1 MMGTSGKSEEIIIL
15 SDDEDDKD
23 TSCLIVEVEA
33 VKKTGGVLPVSP
45 QDEDLVVTFSR
56 RPDVLPHARYDC
68 PIHPFMPT
76 DCERTAPMANN
87 QLICDQCFCYVC
99 DKLASLCGMW
109 CCSGACHCN
118 SHNKSDF
125 WKSVRNTAL
134 LGELQRFNLTLSE
147 VDHHLRN
154 ADTML
159 QSFRDELSALFS
171 SITLNQAK
179 LPDYK
184 MDQQNLSSRYRPVLE
199 CVTLFLNKA
208 EKKNSRAAA
217 ILHLGAAE
225 EFMRHFQVLGFMGS
239 SSAATISETIII
251 LLHRVI
257 SSVQRRIVMGDITPL
272 FMQKLQTFY
281 QNRIC
286 FPADMRPL
294 KDSLTIRHW
303 QDVLLVS
310 VLKGQNVS
318 GFRKDKGKKDVLL
331 ETISVVL
338 LRTELLQ
345 LQSRYRE
352 LCRYLR
358 VVLTDNTTLYRH
370 LQDLIPFFKCKLGE
384 FGSAL
389 ESLFPPASPPA
400 SRFTPAIFLLYLR
413 IFETAT
419 TPRLTV
425 SQPEHLCFA
434 GASWEPIN
442 DAVPLKRSELVKFAL
457 KAQRCS
463 SSVYSDSRC
472 WTSLLK
478 VVCSPHGSPTG
489 LPVPSQQF
497 LHESRDAIIDQLN
510 QQGYNIQISR
520 CFLRT
525 YPDQALLLLVTGALG
540 VRILQGSF
548 SPALP
553 VLHAYKDNLW
563 AFQWL
568 CDGMTSSKDRLKS
581 FLKEIAQESSNTPG
595 NQLVVDIK
603 PFQVKFPS
611 EVQL

>member
-1 MMGTSGKSEEIIIL
+1 MGTSEQREEIIIL

-33 VKKTGGVLPVSP
+33 VKKTVVSPISP

-56 RPDVLPHARYDC
+56 RPDVFPHARYDC

-87 QLICDQCFCYVC
+87 QLICDQCFCYIC

-109 CCSGACHCN
+109 CSSGMCHCN

-125 WKSVRNTAL
+125 WNSVRNRTL

-159 QSFRDELSALFS
+159 QSFRGELSALFS
-171 SITLNQAK
+171 SITLDQAMV
-179 LPDYK
+179 PDYN
-184 MDQQNLSSRYRPVLE
+184 MNQQDLSSRYEPVLE
-199 CVTLFLNKA
+199 CVNLFLNKA
-208 EKKNSRAAA
+208 DKKNSRAAA
-217 ILHLGAAE
+217 IMHLGAAE
-225 EFMRHFQVLGFMGS
+225 EFMRHFQELGFMGS
-239 SSAATISETIII
+239 SSAATTSETIIM

-257 SSVQRRIVMGDITPL
+257 SSVQRCIIMGDITPS

-286 FPADMRPL
+286 FPADMRLL
-294 KDSLTIRHW
+294 KNSLTIRPW
-303 QDVLLVS
+303 QDILLVS

-318 GFRKDKGKKDVLL
+318 GVRKDKGKKDVLL

-358 VVLTDNTTLYRH
+358 VVLTDNITLYQH

-389 ESLFPPASPPA
+389 ESLFPPVNLPA

-419 TPRLTV
+419 APRLTV
-425 SQPEHLCFA
+425 SQPEQLCFS
-434 GASWEPIN
+434 GASWEPIK

-463 SSVYSDSRC
+463 LSVYSDSQC

-478 VVCSPHGSPTG
+478 VVCSPHGSPTA

-497 LHESRDAIIDQLN
+497 LYESRDAVINQLN

-553 VLHAYKDNLW
+553 VLHAYKDNSW

-568 CDGMTSSKDRLKS
+568 CDGMTSSEDRLSS
-581 FLKEIAQESSNTPG
+581 FLKEITHESSNTPG
-595 NQLVVDIK
+595 NQTGC
-603 PFQVKFPS
+603 
-611 EVQL
+611 

>member
-1 MMGTSGKSEEIIIL
+1 MGTSGNIEEIIIL

-33 VKKTGGVLPVSP
+33 VKKTYSVLPPSS

-56 RPDVLPHARYDC
+56 RADVLPHARYDC
-68 PIHPFMPT
+68 PIHPFTPA
-76 DCERTAPMANN
+76 DCEKTAPVANN
-87 QLICDQCFCYVC
+87 QLFCDQCFCYIC

-109 CCSGACHCN
+109 CHSGACHCN

-125 WKSVRNTAL
+125 WNGIRNTAL

-147 VDHHLRN
+147 VDCHLRN
-154 ADTML
+154 ADKML
-159 QSFRDELSALFS
+159 QSFRHELSTLFS
-171 SITLNQAK
+171 SITLDQSL
-179 LPDYK
+179 LPDYN
-184 MDQQNLSSRYRPVLE
+184 MTQQDLSSRYGPVFE
-199 CVTLFLNKA
+199 HVTLFLNKA
-208 EKKNSRAAA
+208 DKQNSRAAS
-217 ILHLGAAE
+217 IMHLGAAE

-239 SSAATISETIII
+239 SSTATTSETIIM

-257 SSVQRRIVMGDITPL
+257 SSVQRHMVMGDIMPL
-272 FMQKLQTFY
+272 FMQKLQDFY

-286 FPADMRPL
+286 FPADMGELKNSLCIRP
-294 KDSLTIRHW
+294 W

-318 GFRKDKGKKDVLL
+318 GFRKDKGKKDVLF

-358 VVLTDNTTLYRH
+358 VVLTDNPRLFQQI
-370 LQDLIPFFKCKLGE
+370 QDLVPFFKCKLGE

-389 ESLFPPASPPA
+389 ESLFPPVNTPA

-419 TPRLTV
+419 APKLMV
-425 SQPEHLCFA
+425 CQPEQLCFSSA
-434 GASWEPIN
+434 LWEPIK
-442 DAVPLKRSELVKFAL
+442 DAVPLKSSELVKFAL

-463 SSVYSDSRC
+463 FSVYSDTQC
-472 WTSLLK
+472 WASLLK
-478 VVCSPHGSPTG
+478 VVCSPHGSPTA

-497 LHESRDAIIDQLN
+497 LFESIDAVTELLN
-510 QQGYNIQISR
+510 QQGYNLQISR
-520 CFLRT
+520 FFLRT
-525 YPDQALLLLVTGALG
+525 YPEQALLLLVTGALG
-540 VRILQGSF
+540 ARILQGSF
-548 SPALP
+548 SPALS
-553 VLHAYKDNLW
+553 VLDAYKDNLW
-563 AFQWL
+563 AFKWL
-568 CDGMTSSKDRLKS
+568 CDRMSTSEDRLNS
-581 FLKEIAQESSNTPG
+581 FLKEITQESSNTPG
-595 NQLVVDIK
+595 NEMVIKFK
-603 PFQVKFPS
+603 PFQVKLPS
-611 EVQL
+611 EIQL

>member
-1 MMGTSGKSEEIIIL
+1 MGTSGKSEDIIIL
-15 SDDEDDKD
+15 SDEEDDKD

-33 VKKTGGVLPVSP
+33 VKKTVGVLPVSP

-68 PIHPFMPT
+68 PIHLFMPT

-99 DKLASLCGMW
+99 DKLASLCEMW
-109 CCSGACHCN
+109 CCSGECHCN

-125 WKSVRNTAL
+125 WNGVRNTAL
-134 LGELQRFNLTLSE
+134 LGDLQRFNLTLSE
-147 VDHHLRN
+147 VDHRLRN
-154 ADTML
+154 AGAKRL
-159 QSFRDELSALFS
+159 HALNRVC
-171 SITLNQAK
+171 TLDQAM
-179 LPDYK
+179 LPDYN
-184 MDQQNLSSRYRPVLE
+184 MNQQDLSSRSEKCFNNLTSVLKILQETYLKKFVFLRYGPVVE
-199 CVTLFLNKA
+199 CVTQFLNKA
-208 EKKNSRAAA
+208 DKQNSRAAA
-217 ILHLGAAE
+217 IMHLGAAE
-225 EFMRHFQVLGFMGS
+225 EFMRHFQVLGTPFS
-239 SSAATISETIII
+239 LTSTAATTSETIIT

-272 FMQKLQTFY
+272 FLQKLQTFY

-286 FPADMRPL
+286 FPADMRQL
-294 KDSLTIRHW
+294 KNSLTIRPW

-310 VLKGQNVS
+310 VLKGQNVL

-358 VVLTDNTTLYRH
+358 VVLTDNVTLYQH
-370 LQDLIPFFKCKLGE
+370 IQDLIPFFKCKLGE

-389 ESLFPPASPPA
+389 ESLFPPVNPPA
-400 SRFTPAIFLLYLR
+400 SRFTPAIFLLFLR

-419 TPRLTV
+419 APRLTV
-425 SQPEHLCFA
+425 SQLEQLCFSE
-434 GASWEPIN
+434 ASWEPIK

-463 SSVYSDSRC
+463 LSVYSDPEC
-472 WTSLLK
+472 WASLLK
-478 VVCSPHGSPTG
+478 VVCSPHGSPTA
-489 LPVPSQQF
+489 LPIPSQQF
-497 LHESRDAIIDQLN
+497 LYMVQESRDAVIDQLN

-553 VLHAYKDNLW
+553 VLNAYKDNLW

-568 CDGMTSSKDRLKS
+568 CDGMTSSQDRLHS
-581 FLKEIAQESSNTPG
+581 FLKEITQ
-595 NQLVVDIK
+595 K
-603 PFQVKFPS
+603 
-611 EVQL
+611 

>member
-1 MMGTSGKSEEIIIL
+1 MMGTSGGSEEIIIL

-33 VKKTGGVLPVSP
+33 VKKTVGVLPVSP

-87 QLICDQCFCYVC
+87 ELICDQCFCYIC

-125 WKSVRNTAL
+125 WNDVRNTAL

-171 SITLNQAK
+171 SIPLDQAM
-179 LPDYK
+179 LPDYNIN
-184 MDQQNLSSRYRPVLE
+184 QQDLSSRYGPVLE

-208 EKKNSRAAA
+208 DKKNSRAAA
-217 ILHLGAAE
+217 IMHLGAAE

-239 SSAATISETIII
+239 SSAATTSETIIM

-294 KDSLTIRHW
+294 KNRFKCFIFGRNLSPVFCSLTIRPW

-318 GFRKDKGKKDVLL
+318 GFRKDKGKKDILF

-358 VVLTDNTTLYRH
+358 VVLTDNTTLYQH

-400 SRFTPAIFLLYLR
+400 SRFTPPIFLLYLR

-419 TPRLTV
+419 APRLTV
-425 SQPEHLCFA
+425 SQPEQLCFS
-434 GASWEPIN
+434 GASWEPIK

-463 SSVYSDSRC
+463 LPVGSDPQC
-472 WTSLLK
+472 WASLLK
-478 VVCSPHGSPTG
+478 VVCSPHGSPTA

-497 LHESRDAIIDQLN
+497 LHESRDAVIDLLN

-520 CFLRT
+520 CFLKT

-568 CDGMTSSKDRLKS
+568 CEGMTSSEDRLKS
-581 FLKEIAQESSNTPG
+581 FLKEITQESSNT
-595 NQLVVDIK
+595 
-603 PFQVKFPS
+603 
-611 EVQL
+611 

>member
-1 MMGTSGKSEEIIIL
+1 MGTSGKSEEIIIL

-33 VKKTGGVLPVSP
+33 VKKTVGVLPVSP

-68 PIHPFMPT
+68 PIHPFM
-76 DCERTAPMANN
+76 TAPMANN

-109 CCSGACHCN
+109 CCSGECHCN

-125 WKSVRNTAL
+125 WNGVRNTAL

-147 VDHHLRN
+147 VDHRLRN
-154 ADTML
+154 ADFTGDLLEKVEKL
-159 QSFRDELSALFS
+159 QM
-171 SITLNQAK
+171 TLYHLKTHNK
-179 LPDYK
+179 LTYSCFFFFVF
-184 MDQQNLSSRYRPVLE
+184 LRYGPVVE
-199 CVTLFLNKA
+199 CVTQFLNKA
-208 EKKNSRAAA
+208 DKQNSRAAA
-217 ILHLGAAE
+217 IMQLGAAE
-225 EFMRHFQVLGFMGS
+225 EFMRHFQFKSFIFGCNS
-239 SSAATISETIII
+239 SS
-251 LLHRVI
+251 V
-257 SSVQRRIVMGDITPL
+257 
-272 FMQKLQTFY
+272 
-281 QNRIC
+281 C
-286 FPADMRPL
+286 C
-294 KDSLTIRHW
+294 SLTIRPW

-358 VVLTDNTTLYRH
+358 VVLTDNVTLYQH
-370 LQDLIPFFKCKLGE
+370 IQDLIPFFKCKLGE

-389 ESLFPPASPPA
+389 ESLFPPVNPPA

-419 TPRLTV
+419 APRLTV
-425 SQPEHLCFA
+425 SQLEQLCFSE
-434 GASWEPIN
+434 ASWEPIKGQ
-442 DAVPLKRSELVKFAL
+442 KRII
-457 KAQRCS
+457 
-463 SSVYSDSRC
+463 
-472 WTSLLK
+472 
-478 VVCSPHGSPTG
+478 VCFCP
-489 LPVPSQQF
+489 Q
-497 LHESRDAIIDQLN
+497 
-510 QQGYNIQISR
+510 
-520 CFLRT
+520 T

-553 VLHAYKDNLW
+553 VLSAYKVMSPHMK
-563 AFQWL
+563 AM
-568 CDGMTSSKDRLKS
+568 C
-581 FLKEIAQESSNTPG
+581 ACCC
-595 NQLVVDIK
+595 
-603 PFQVKFPS
+603 
-611 EVQL
+611 